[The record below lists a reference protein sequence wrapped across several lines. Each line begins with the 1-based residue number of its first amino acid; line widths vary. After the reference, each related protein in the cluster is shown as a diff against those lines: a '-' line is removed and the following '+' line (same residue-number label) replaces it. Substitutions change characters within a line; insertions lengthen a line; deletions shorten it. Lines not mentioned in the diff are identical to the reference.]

1 MGDAAAAPAAE
12 RDTLFRKLRA
22 KPENKVC
29 AEGECVCVCVRG
41 CVRPLV
47 GSERGRVAVPP
58 PPRDW
63 RASLCVA
70 CVVCASPPSSPQS
83 PPACWPP
90 THGLHAAVWGTERRG
105 NGSIAFAVR
114 IARVFRPAGPA
125 FAPSTAVAACPP
137 LRPHGRPIEP
147 DPSATPH

>member
-12 RDTLFRKLRA
+12 RDALFRKLRA

-70 CVVCASPPSSPQS
+70 CVVCAPPPLL
-83 PPACWPP
+83 PP
-90 THGLHAAVWGTERRG
+90 
-105 NGSIAFAVR
+105 IA
-114 IARVFRPAGPA
+114 ARVLASDARPARCGVGHGEKGERQYCFCSPNRARFSAGGPRL
-125 FAPSTAVAACPP
+125 CPVHRRRRLP
-137 LRPHGRPIEP
+137 PH
-147 DPSATPH
+147 TPPRTPN